1 MCKILENIDNEIIWK
16 KDSMI
21 IFVEDN
27 KYFIKDVMKFMVGIY
42 LCEVKFKLFEDLII
56 IGINLIVV

>member
-1 MCKILENIDNEIIWK
+1 
-16 KDSMI
+16 MI
-21 IFVEDN
+21 IFVKDN

-56 IGINLIVV
+56 IGINLIVVW